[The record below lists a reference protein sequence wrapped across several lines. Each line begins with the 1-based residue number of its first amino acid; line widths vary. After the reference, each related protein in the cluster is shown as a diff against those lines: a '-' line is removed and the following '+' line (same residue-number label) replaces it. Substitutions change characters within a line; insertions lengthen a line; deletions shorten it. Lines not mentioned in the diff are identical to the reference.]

1 MTDDN
6 NITVNSE
13 QTETAEGAAKEAVQE
28 TAEVTAEATEAAE
41 ATEEAATEEAT
52 VAIKTAPV
60 EETSA
65 TEEAT
70 EAPEASPVEET
81 TATEEATEAPEAAP
95 EEAGAEATAE
105 PEEKEAG
112 SDDEQDEKEA
122 QNRAAEALRKQ
133 KRALLKAAREA
144 LRSGDYDPYAV
155 DQILAQFDAQE
166 SSDPESL
173 AEKELAQQ
181 REEIASRNEA
191 KKKRRADQAVSVEK
205 KLALIKKAEELR
217 DSEEWKKTAEAFKTL
232 MDEWRA
238 AGNSGSE
245 GDKLW
250 EQFSAARQAF
260 FDRQRKH
267 YSDLDAQNEA
277 RKKEKESIISEA
289 KEAAD
294 STEWGKAHERLEEL
308 FAKWKG
314 VGAAGRDEERL
325 WAEFQ
330 SVRHSFY
337 ERRTAARRE
346 QEQIFE
352 VRRED
357 KEALIKQ
364 AQAYLDDAD
373 YSAEA
378 ASRMREMGSDW
389 KDIGFCG
396 RKQENELWERFHG
409 IQDAYWQGKKANG
422 NSRHEEWIE
431 KTKGAIERRRDR
443 AERLKDN
450 IENLKARIE
459 TASEEKRAQIEG
471 WIAENEEQISSLEA
485 EIEKMEKEISE

>member
-6 NITVNSE
+6 SITVNSE
-13 QTETAEGAAKEAVQE
+13 QTETAAQAAEEVTQE
-28 TAEVTAEATEAAE
+28 TAGPEAEVT
-41 ATEEAATEEAT
+41 
-52 VAIKTAPV
+52 
-60 EETSA
+60 
-65 TEEAT
+65 
-70 EAPEASPVEET
+70 
-81 TATEEATEAPEAAP
+81 EAAP
-95 EEAGAEATAE
+95 EEKETEEAAAEVTEAA
-105 PEEKEAG
+105 PEEKETEEAAAEVTEAAPVATEPEETG
-112 SDDEQDEKEA
+112 TEAQEGEEQDEKEA

-144 LRSGDYDPYAV
+144 LRSGDYDPEAV
-155 DQILAQFDAQE
+155 DKILAEFDAVE

-173 AEKELAQQ
+173 AEKELVQQ

-205 KLALIKKAEELR
+205 KMTLIEKAEELR
-217 DSEEWKKTAEAFKTL
+217 DSEEWKKTAEAFKSL

-238 AGNSGSE
+238 AGNSGPE

-250 EQFSAARQAF
+250 ERFSAARQAF

-289 KEAAD
+289 REAAD

-308 FAKWKG
+308 FAKWKE

-409 IQDAYWQGKKANG
+409 IQDAYWQGKKASG

-431 KTKGAIERRRDR
+431 KTKGAIERRRDQ

-450 IENLKARIE
+450 IDNLKTRLE

-471 WIAENEEQISSLEA
+471 WITENEEQIKSLEE
-485 EIEKMEKEISE
+485 EIARMEKEIAD